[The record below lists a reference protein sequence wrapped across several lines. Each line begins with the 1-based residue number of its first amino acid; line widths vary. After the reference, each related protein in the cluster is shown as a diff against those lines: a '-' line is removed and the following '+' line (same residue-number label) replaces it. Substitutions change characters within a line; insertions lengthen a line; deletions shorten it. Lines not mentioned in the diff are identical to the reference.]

1 MENDFN
7 NIDLCYVR
15 RMIQAAFVDMENMLE
30 LLTEEKEVKKLMLSF
45 YNVLSI
51 QILTYWIKSV

>member
-45 YNVLSI
+45 YNVLNI
-51 QILTYWIKSV
+51 QILTY